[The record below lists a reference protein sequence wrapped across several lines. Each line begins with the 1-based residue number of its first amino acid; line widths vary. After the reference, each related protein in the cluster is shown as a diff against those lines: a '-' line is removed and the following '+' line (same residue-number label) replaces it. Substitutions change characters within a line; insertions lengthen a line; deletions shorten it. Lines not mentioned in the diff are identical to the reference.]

1 MAGGAGRVG
10 CQSVHLH
17 RSLPG
22 RGRESKAMSPSC
34 SPFDDEC
41 GEREPL
47 ETEVSEGSR
56 TVDEPRSHPGAGI
69 FRIHS
74 TSDRRCDTSCPW
86 WFRGSVGCIVKLTQ
100 YRRGGVT
107 FGGAET
113 TSFTRR
119 CNHRRFASRLVMAGV
134 DPRAATQRTGSALCE
149 SGGIGRRTRLRI
161 WRGNPWGFESPLS
174 HQSAVTARL
183 RSGSRFRAT
192 FSNSADAVD
201 PVRFSPA
208 AAAQRR
214 R

>member
-1 MAGGAGRVG
+1 
-10 CQSVHLH
+10 
-17 RSLPG
+17 
-22 RGRESKAMSPSC
+22 MSPSC

-107 FGGAET
+107 FGGAKT

-174 HQSAVTARL
+174 HQAFRDNQQAYTARTE
-183 RSGSRFRAT
+183 RTGWRDVRIVSEKQKSRILT
-192 FSNSADAVD
+192 
-201 PVRFSPA
+201 VRPFHLEI
-208 AAAQRR
+208 QRIPS
-214 R
+214 